1 MTEVG
6 FAQAADARLVGINAR
21 DLSTFN
27 LGVPQELV
35 KSMSP
40 RLQRLLGYD
49 IWPPFM
55 GHVTA
60 SHPLKTLEAGYVPPV
75 LVDRVVEE

>member
-1 MTEVG
+1 
-6 FAQAADARLVGINAR
+6 
-21 DLSTFN
+21 
-27 LGVPQELV
+27 
-35 KSMSP
+35 MSP

-60 SHPLKTLEAGYVPPV
+60 SHPLKALDPDWVPPV
-75 LVDRVVEE
+75 VADELKAQT

>member
-1 MTEVG
+1 MFSRWTQEN
-6 FAQAADARLVGINAR
+6 F
-21 DLSTFN
+21 F